1 MSSLQYPDG
10 VPHSWRCAHT
20 PAEMR
25 PMMCEEC
32 TSNDVFT
39 LYARINNAYREGN
52 PLMSDWRWDVFEAF
66 CRDRFPDDTRFHKV
80 GVVNE

>member
-25 PMMCEEC
+25 PLTCDSC
-32 TSNDVFT
+32 TADEVFQ
-39 LYARINNAYREGN
+39 LYACISNSYRQGA
-52 PLMSDWRWDVFEAF
+52 PLMSDWRWDIFEAH
-66 CRDRFPDDTRFHKV
+66 CRERFPQDARFHKV
-80 GVVNE
+80 GEIYE